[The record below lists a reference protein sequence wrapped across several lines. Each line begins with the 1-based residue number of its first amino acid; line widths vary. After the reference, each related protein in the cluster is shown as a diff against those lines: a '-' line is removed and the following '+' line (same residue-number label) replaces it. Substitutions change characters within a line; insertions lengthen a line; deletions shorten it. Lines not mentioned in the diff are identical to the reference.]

1 MGGALFGW
9 IIAAPAIPNDVGGKY
24 VAGAY
29 IVFVLLLLIY
39 VAIMGMKLARIE
51 RDLRDI
57 AEIAEARKESAAVP
71 VSAQAGPG
79 RGSEEPSIS
88 DSLAPHGSR
97 GSGA

>member
-1 MGGALFGW
+1 MLALLL
-9 IIAAPAIPNDVGGKY
+9 AETPALPLDEAGKY

-51 RDLRDI
+51 RDLREV
-57 AEIAEARKESAAVP
+57 AEIAEQRNAPPVTEQAA
-71 VSAQAGPG
+71 PG
-79 RGSEEPSIS
+79 RGSQEPSIS
-88 DSLAPHGSR
+88 DSLAPGGSR

>member
-1 MGGALFGW
+1 MAVAAFNWLF
-9 IIAAPAIPNDVGGKY
+9 AAPAIPNDVGGKY

-29 IVFVLLLLIY
+29 IVFLLLLLIY

-51 RDLRDI
+51 RGLREVADV
-57 AEIAEARKESAAVP
+57 AEARNEVVPTTDQAA
-71 VSAQAGPG
+71 PG
-79 RGSEEPSIS
+79 RGGEEPSIS

>member
-1 MGGALFGW
+1 MSALSAW
-9 IIAAPAIPNDVGGKY
+9 IVAAPAIPNDVGGKY

-29 IVFVLLLLIY
+29 LVFVVLLLIY
-39 VAIMGMKLARIE
+39 VGIMAMKLARIE
-51 RDLRDI
+51 RGLGEV
-57 AEIAEARKESAAVP
+57 AEIAEARNAAP
-71 VSAQAGPG
+71 DADQAAPG

>member
-1 MGGALFGW
+1 MPALL
-9 IIAAPAIPNDVGGKY
+9 AVAPAIPNDVGGKY

-51 RDLRDI
+51 RDLREV
-57 AEIAEARKESAAVP
+57 AEIAEARKAEPSAAE
-71 VSAQAGPG
+71 AAPG
-79 RGSEEPSIS
+79 RGSQESSIP
-88 DSLAPHGSR
+88 DSLTPGGSR

>member
-1 MGGALFGW
+1 MLAVLL
-9 IIAAPAIPNDVGGKY
+9 ATAPAIPNDVGGKY

-51 RDLRDI
+51 RDLAEI
-57 AEIAEARKESAAVP
+57 AAIAEARKEDAVP
-71 VSAQAGPG
+71 VAEQAAPGP
-79 RGSEEPSIS
+79 GSEESSIS

-97 GSGA
+97 GSGV

>member
-1 MGGALFGW
+1 MLAPLL
-9 IIAAPAIPNDVGGKY
+9 AVAPAIPNDVGGKY

-51 RDLRDI
+51 RDLSEI
-57 AEIAEARKESAAVP
+57 AAIAEARKAELSAAET
-71 VSAQAGPG
+71 APG
-79 RGSEEPSIS
+79 RGSQEPSMS
-88 DSLAPHGSR
+88 DSLAPGGSR

>member
-1 MGGALFGW
+1 MPAALLNW
-9 IIAAPAIPNDVGGKY
+9 LVAAPAIPNDVGGKY

-39 VAIMGMKLARIE
+39 VTIMGMKLARIE
-51 RDLRDI
+51 RGLREV
-57 AEIAEARKESAAVP
+57 AEVAEARQSQAA
-71 VSAQAGPG
+71 PG

-88 DSLAPHGSR
+88 DSLAPHGSG

>member
-1 MGGALFGW
+1 MLAQLL
-9 IIAAPAIPNDVGGKY
+9 AVAPAIPNDVGGKY

-51 RDLRDI
+51 RDLRDV
-57 AEIAEARKESAAVP
+57 AEIAEARKPAAPSSV
-71 VSAQAGPG
+71 QAAPG

>member
-1 MGGALFGW
+1 MLALLL
-9 IIAAPAIPNDVGGKY
+9 AADPAIPNDVGGKY

-51 RDLRDI
+51 RDLTEIAAI
-57 AEIAEARKESAAVP
+57 AEERKEGAAP
-71 VSAQAGPG
+71 AAGQAAPG

>member
-1 MGGALFGW
+1 MPAALFNW
-9 IIAAPAIPNDVGGKY
+9 LVAAPAIPNDVGGKY

-29 IVFVLLLLIY
+29 IVFVVLLLIY
-39 VAIMGMKLARIE
+39 VTIMGMKLARIE
-51 RDLRDI
+51 RGLRDV
-57 AEIAEARKESAAVP
+57 AELAEARQDQAA
-71 VSAQAGPG
+71 PG